1 MENDQTWAGG
11 ETGKGDRGIAKGPG
25 TFRVLGIDPGSHVT
39 GYGVVEEA
47 AYGLCCVKY
56 GEIKPVKG
64 VALSSCLQTI
74 CGGIQ
79 EVIRRTEPDA
89 LAIENIFYGKNIRS
103 LIKQGHVRGVAIL
116 AGAESGVP
124 VYEYSPLEIKKAV
137 VGYGRAEKG
146 QVQMMVRAI
155 LKLSELPPPDAAD
168 ALAVAICHIHFRK
181 ADPT

>member
-1 MENDQTWAGG
+1 MGNDRTRAAGG
-11 ETGKGDRGIAKGPG
+11 TEKGDRGIAKGPG

-47 AYGLCCVKY
+47 AHGLCCVTY
-56 GEIKPVKG
+56 GEIKPAKG
-64 VALSSCLQTI
+64 VALSSCLQTL
-74 CGGIQ
+74 CGGIR
-79 EVIRRTEPDA
+79 EVIRRTEPEA

-116 AGAESGVP
+116 SGAESGVL

-155 LKLSELPPPDAAD
+155 LRLSELPPPDAAD
-168 ALAVAICHIHFRK
+168 ALAVAICHIHFKK
-181 ADPT
+181 ADPI

>member
-1 MENDQTWAGG
+1 VENDRVQAEGRTRTIRRDTVKGAG
-11 ETGKGDRGIAKGPG
+11 A
-25 TFRVLGIDPGSHVT
+25 FRVLGIDPGSHVT

-47 AYGLCCVKY
+47 ANGLSCVLH
-56 GEIKPVKG
+56 GEIKPVRG
-64 VALSSCLQTI
+64 ASLTTCLQAV
-74 CGGIQ
+74 CGGIHD
-79 EVIRRTEPDA
+79 VIRRTAPEE

-116 AGAESGVP
+116 AGADGGLP
-124 VYEYSPLEIKKAV
+124 VFEYSPLEIKKAV

-146 QVQMMVRAI
+146 QVQAMVRAI

-181 ADPT
+181 ADTL